1 MTVHLKEQTLPP
13 DFTDWFP
20 QVNIYCLVLELIA
33 LPLESWTSK
42 AGVRLCCCSWSCFG
56 VYGQWVCSKGMD
68 GCGFLWV
75 PAWSGLPP
83 YCGRV
88 GLDKSKGCFIIRTQV
103 CSWPSYYQ
111 SFQQVVPPSGCL
123 GRQDCPG
130 PLWCRAGATLWSW
143 FWVHSSVWSWQ
154 ACCWGHPVSVGE
166 WEQGNLLFYHLD
178 VKYGYRKSTIIGLKL
193 VKYHS

>member
-1 MTVHLKEQTLPP
+1 MTVHLKEQTLLP

-20 QVNIYCLVLELIA
+20 QVNTYCLVLELIG
-33 LPLESWTSK
+33 LPLESGTSK
-42 AGVRLCCCSWSCFG
+42 VGVRLCCCSCSCFG

-83 YCGRV
+83 YFGRM
-88 GLDKSKGCFIIRTQV
+88 GLDKWRGCFIICTQV

-123 GRQDCPG
+123 GRQDCPEHG
-130 PLWCRAGATLWSW
+130 GAKLEQHYGADSGSTVLSEVGRHVAGGTLFLWENESRRIS
-143 FWVHSSVWSWQ
+143 FS
-154 ACCWGHPVSVGE
+154 
-166 WEQGNLLFYHLD
+166 
-178 VKYGYRKSTIIGLKL
+178 IILMSNMDTEKAQ
-193 VKYHS
+193 